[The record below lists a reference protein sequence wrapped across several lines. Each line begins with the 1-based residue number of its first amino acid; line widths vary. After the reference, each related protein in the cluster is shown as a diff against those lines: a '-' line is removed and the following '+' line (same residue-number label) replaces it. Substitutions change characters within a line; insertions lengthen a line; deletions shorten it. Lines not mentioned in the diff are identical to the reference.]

1 MSGVILASASALASR
16 SALRLARAVS
26 SAACSASASSSAFGE
41 GPRTA
46 ALSYAH
52 GAMKWERGYRSD
64 DVEDVRGRSSGR
76 RGPGGA
82 ALAGIGQL
90 LFRKFGIA
98 GLVVAILAYL
108 GLRYCGGGS
117 MFGVAG
123 GGGDDEQPAVETSA
137 DDEAFQF
144 VSFVFDDAQR
154 MWVEVFAAKGMS
166 YDKARMKVFSDQV
179 DSACGLNSAA
189 VGPFYCPGD
198 NYVYIDLTFYETLK
212 QRLGAGG
219 DFAEAYVIAH
229 EMGHHVQNLLGN
241 LNKGRDKGAD
251 GGSVRVELQADCFAG
266 VWAHQTK
273 KRDMLE
279 AGDIEE
285 AFTAAKAIGDD
296 TLQKRSTGTVQPHEW
311 SHGSSAQ
318 RKRWFERGLNT
329 GDMDACD
336 TFSATSL

>member
-1 MSGVILASASALASR
+1 
-16 SALRLARAVS
+16 
-26 SAACSASASSSAFGE
+26 
-41 GPRTA
+41 
-46 ALSYAH
+46 
-52 GAMKWERGYRSD
+52 MKWDRGHHSD
-64 DVEDVRGRSSGR
+64 DVEDLRGRSSGA

-98 GLVVAILAYL
+98 GLAIAVVGYLA
-108 GLRYCGGGS
+108 LRYCGGGS

-123 GGGDDEQPAVETSA
+123 SGQDQGQAQTPAN
-137 DDEAFQF
+137 DEAFVF
-144 VSFVFDDAQR
+144 VSFVFDDAQA
-154 MWVEVFAAKGMS
+154 MWVKIFADNGMK
-166 YDKARMKVFSDQV
+166 YDKAKMRVFSDQA

-198 NYVYIDLTFYETLK
+198 QYVYIDLTFYDTLK

-229 EMGHHVQNLLGN
+229 EMGHHVQHLLGN
-241 LNKGRDKGAD
+241 LDRGRDKGAD

-266 VWAHQTK
+266 VWAYHTK

-279 AGDIEE
+279 AGDVEE

-296 TLQKRSTGTVQPHEW
+296 TLQKRATGTVQPHKW

-318 RKRWFERGLNT
+318 RKRWFQRGLDT
-329 GDMDACD
+329 GDMNACD
-336 TFSATSL
+336 TFAATSL